1 MTKISNET
9 IIKASQKQ
17 ITKDPFTSTNR
28 WVKGFLHNNDS
39 IQCDALSMLKELQT
53 KAVID
58 GMTKH
63 EPIIHIPQ
71 IGRFVLSEA
80 RVEFSETIKSNPTMS
95 KEDIEAKVVS
105 NYIARKKQSKKKR
118 AWVKTKLQQE

>member
-1 MTKISNET
+1 
-9 IIKASQKQ
+9 
-17 ITKDPFTSTNR
+17 
-28 WVKGFLHNNDS
+28 
-39 IQCDALSMLKELQT
+39 MLKELQT

-80 RVEFSETIKSNPTMS
+80 RVEFSETLKSNPTMS

-105 NYIARKKQSKKKR
+105 NYIARKNNLKRNEHGWKQNYNKNKR
-118 AWVKTKLQQE
+118 